1 MAWQNFRRPLPLLA
15 VGLSIEL
22 LLAGVLPIQVRAQV
36 TDATSG
42 NILSSRSIGR
52 VTFEPPSDGQPENTT
67 GGASRGGKVCPQD
80 AKDLDPSLTLLKPAN
95 YQGLTVAEHPTFF
108 VYVPQTSAKKALFVL
123 KDESEDYYYQKTL
136 PIPSKAGVVDFKLP
150 ADAPALKLGKNYQ
163 WSVVLICGEAI
174 RPDSPA
180 VVGQIRR
187 IELNSTLSSQLKNL
201 SSLDRAA
208 LYGKNGIWYDTIATL
223 AQLRRDS
230 STQGIATIAPTQPD
244 DPTLAASWEELL
256 KSVGLEAIATK
267 PLL

>member
-1 MAWQNFRRPLPLLA
+1 MAWQNFRRPLTLLS

-22 LLAGVLPIQVRAQV
+22 LLASVLPIQVSAQL

-42 NILSSRSIGR
+42 NVLSSHSIGR
-52 VTFEPPSDGQPENTT
+52 VSFEPPNDGQPENTT
-67 GGASRGGKVCPQD
+67 GGASRSGKVCPQD
-80 AKDLDPSLTLLKPAN
+80 AKDLNPSLTLLKPAN
-95 YQGLTVAEHPTFF
+95 YQALTVAEHPTFF

-123 KDESEDYYYQKTL
+123 KDESEDYYYQKSL
-136 PIPSKAGVVDFKLP
+136 PIPSTAGVVNFTLP
-150 ADAPALKLGKNYQ
+150 PDVPALKIGKNYQ

-187 IELNSTLSSQLKNL
+187 IELNSILSSQLKNL
-201 SSLDRAA
+201 SSLERAA
-208 LYGKNGIWYDTIATL
+208 LYGKNGIWYDTLATL

-230 STQGIATIAPTQPD
+230 STQSIATIAPTQPD
-244 DPTLAASWEELL
+244 DSTLAASWEELL